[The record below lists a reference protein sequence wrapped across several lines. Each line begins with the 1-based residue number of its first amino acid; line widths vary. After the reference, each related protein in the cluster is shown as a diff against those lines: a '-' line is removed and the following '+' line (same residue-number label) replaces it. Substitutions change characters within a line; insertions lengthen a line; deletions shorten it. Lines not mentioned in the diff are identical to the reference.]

1 MIKIIYNKKAQFIL
15 VPRYE
20 WIVPIKWMEAGVV
33 QKEIW
38 LLEKEGTDT
47 ENLLTSAVCRKLWTN
62 MNT

>member
-38 LLEKEGTDT
+38 LLQKEGTDT
-47 ENLLTSAVCRKLWTN
+47 EPFN
-62 MNT
+62 